1 MNNGVLSHAWQRAGF
16 GSILLAVAV
25 LCGPVLPGIVLLG
38 ILSLGIVSLGA
49 QTIDALPTLQEPAK
63 RPDKLPLSP
72 AERRRLDQAIR
83 SKQLNEA
90 EKLLAEAHERN
101 PDSAELLK
109 TLARISFQN
118 QNHWNAAIAYK
129 KAEKIEPLD
138 DASRFSLAMS
148 YVVLDRRE
156 WARPE
161 LQTLVKGNPDHLLYL
176 YWLGRL
182 DYDDQRFADAI
193 EKFERVIAADPT
205 FIRAY
210 DNLGL
215 ALDGV
220 GRQREALEAF
230 ENAIERNRKQT
241 FPSPWPSL
249 NLGTMLYRHGR
260 VEEAEP
266 YLREAVSNGPDLAQA
281 QYQLAVLLENRGE
294 PERAI
299 EHLTRAAE
307 LDPAD
312 PKPHYALGRIYRRQ
326 GDEQNARAALA
337 RFRELEQNRSEK
349 KKSPL

>member
-1 MNNGVLSHAWQRAGF
+1 LGVALLSIVPLRAQ
-16 GSILLAVAV
+16 A
-25 LCGPVLPGIVLLG
+25 
-38 ILSLGIVSLGA
+38 
-49 QTIDALPTLQEPAK
+49 IDALPTLQEPASP
-63 RPDKLPLSP
+63 PDKLPLSP
-72 AERRRLDQAIR
+72 EERKQLDQAIR

-138 DASRFSLAMS
+138 DASRFSLAMA
-148 YVVLDRRE
+148 YVVVDRRE

-161 LQTLVKGNPDHLLYL
+161 LQTLAKANPEQPLYL

-193 EKFERVIAADPT
+193 EKFEAVIAVDPN

-215 ALDGV
+215 SLDGM

-241 FPSPWPSL
+241 FPSPWPAL
-249 NLGTMLYRHGR
+249 NLGTILYRHGR
-260 VEEAEP
+260 VEEAER
-266 YLREAVSNGPDLAQA
+266 YLREAVNYGPDLAQA
-281 QYQLAVLLENRGE
+281 QYQLAALLDNRGE
-294 PERAI
+294 AERAI

-326 GDEQNARAALA
+326 GDEQGARQALA
-337 RFRELEQNRSEK
+337 RFRELEKNRSEK
-349 KKSPL
+349 KNGPF